1 MKLHIP
7 KPCSANW
14 NKMTPEEKGR
24 FCNQCQKTVIDF
36 TNMSPVQIEDYINR
50 NKEHSVCGRFK
61 KNQLLNSLTSLN
73 QQVSQT
79 VKIMGVASV
88 LFLWSASPVF
98 SQTTKKVY
106 TEDSTEVEIIEFTL
120 GIVEPET
127 MGEVEIE
134 EVEDPGYIDY
144 VNVDVKPEFP
154 YGLDSL
160 LSYFEY
166 EVKKRMDD
174 KGISLSGKVYVEI
187 IINEKGGID
196 HAEIIRGNL
205 EEIHQDILD
214 LAYAMP
220 IWIPGKYYGVN
231 VKVNFVVPVRVGK
244 VKG

>member
-14 NKMTPEEKGR
+14 SRMTQEEKGR
-24 FCNQCQKTVIDF
+24 FCAQCQKTVIDF
-36 TNMSPVQIEDYINR
+36 TKMSSEQIEDYINR
-50 NKEHSVCGRFK
+50 NKEHAVCGRFK

-98 SQTTKKVY
+98 SQTIKKVY

-120 GIVEPET
+120 GMVETET

-166 EVKKRMDD
+166 GIKKRMDD

-187 IINEKGGID
+187 IISEKGGID
-196 HAEIIRGNL
+196 HVEIIRGSL

-220 IWIPGKYYGVN
+220 KWIPGKYYGVN

-244 VKG
+244 